1 MLEQLPR
8 IKIPNWLT
16 DLTPSSMKNGPIPL
30 RKLLKHSLYYPC
42 SCFDGRP
49 IEHLG
54 GNIVSFLYVDYGHS
68 EQEFM
73 HRLSTIGFRG
83 YHVLATRKVTKKE
96 LAPNDWKPKLPTSE
110 DCDRN
115 PFKTY
120 LSWGETRPF
129 FIWTVM
135 QRNCDCSEDHGPD
148 RFSLLYLCSD
158 GVATFQALYLTNEI
172 APKAV
177 AIIQPGM
184 NWTDFKD
191 RDRIFA
197 RSVLDSNPGGCPE
210 YLLANSEIPCW
221 GEYSEIVC
229 ALEGVSIWKRPA

>member
-1 MLEQLPR
+1 MNAR
-8 IKIPNWLT
+8 F
-16 DLTPSSMKNGPIPL
+16 PL
-30 RKLLKHSLYYPC
+30 LKLLKNSLYYPC
-42 SCFDGRP
+42 SGFDDDP
-49 IEHLG
+49 IKRLS
-54 GNIVSFLYVDYGHS
+54 GNIVSFLYVDYNRS
-68 EQEFM
+68 EEEFM
-73 HRLSTIGFRG
+73 NWLSTNRFSG

-96 LAPNDWKPKLPTSE
+96 LAPNDWKPKLPASE

-120 LSWGETRPF
+120 LSWGEKRPF

-177 AIIQPGM
+177 AIIRPGM
-184 NWTDFKD
+184 NWTEIKD
-191 RDRIFA
+191 RYKIFA
-197 RSVLDSNPGGCPE
+197 RSVIDYNPGGCPE
-210 YLLANSEIPCW
+210 YLLDGGESKYPCW
-221 GEYSEIVC
+221 RPEYGIKVC
-229 ALEGVSIWKRPA
+229 SFNRVSIWKRHAKFATERNTANGLTNN